1 MSETKVK
8 KKNQDYVSLKA
19 LVMMQLKNKINLN
32 FLKNKKKAFLRL
44 SLMLIGFIALTV
56 AIYFVF
62 YFASVLRIFSFS
74 LTIPNNVLVFI
85 FTIMMLLSIITCSFG
100 LMKSFYFARDNQIL
114 LTFPVTKTKI
124 FISKLIV
131 YYINELIKSVTFILP
146 LFIAFGAV
154 NGLPF
159 YYYPWL
165 LVCLFIVALV
175 PVALGALF
183 SIPLMGIAIV
193 LKKNRIVELVSV
205 AVFIGLVT
213 WGIVALINI
222 IPEDINIVGS
232 WGTLF
237 WDIQDFLAGFAKIFY
252 PFTCLTTMMVGTVV
266 NLSAQIFTLNT
277 LIYLVSFIVGIA
289 IVLGLSFLIARPLFF
304 KMASKPF
311 EYQKK
316 IIENEYKNHKL
327 PSFWSGVKKE
337 FIDIMR
343 TPTKLYTLLLIAIG
357 LPVAILFLN
366 RIFSAMSVRLA
377 GTYMT
382 IAFNILIIVLFSLS
396 SNSALAK
403 VYSEEGNAHYL
414 YKTNPQKYYI
424 SLLPKLVINWVVM
437 ICSIIAATLV
447 FESFAGLSVFNTI
460 MLILCLLCLFTG
472 HLFWSAEM
480 DIMNPQFEQYQ
491 TTGQNINNPNENKS
505 ILIAFIIAIL
515 VCGISLFLLNEN
527 ANTVYWK
534 IFFFSFIFVVY
545 RVYMFFTKIK
555 LYYLRPYREEK

>member
-1 MSETKVK
+1 
-8 KKNQDYVSLKA
+8 
-19 LVMMQLKNKINLN
+19 
-32 FLKNKKKAFLRL
+32 
-44 SLMLIGFIALTV
+44 
-56 AIYFVF
+56 
-62 YFASVLRIFSFS
+62 
-74 LTIPNNVLVFI
+74 
-85 FTIMMLLSIITCSFG
+85 
-100 LMKSFYFARDNQIL
+100 
-114 LTFPVTKTKI
+114 
-124 FISKLIV
+124 
-131 YYINELIKSVTFILP
+131 
-146 LFIAFGAV
+146 
-154 NGLPF
+154 
-159 YYYPWL
+159 
-165 LVCLFIVALV
+165 
-175 PVALGALF
+175 
-183 SIPLMGIAIV
+183 
-193 LKKNRIVELVSV
+193 
-205 AVFIGLVT
+205 
-213 WGIVALINI
+213 
-222 IPEDINIVGS
+222 
-232 WGTLF
+232 
-237 WDIQDFLAGFAKIFY
+237 
-252 PFTCLTTMMVGTVV
+252 
-266 NLSAQIFTLNT
+266 
-277 LIYLVSFIVGIA
+277 
-289 IVLGLSFLIARPLFF
+289 
-304 KMASKPF
+304 
-311 EYQKK
+311 
-316 IIENEYKNHKL
+316 
-327 PSFWSGVKKE
+327 
-337 FIDIMR
+337 MR

-534 IFFFSFIFVVY
+534 IFFFSFIFVAY

>member
-154 NGLPF
+154 NSLPF

-232 WGTLF
+232 WGHF
-237 WDIQDFLAGFAKIFY
+237 FGIF
-252 PFTCLTTMMVGTVV
+252 
-266 NLSAQIFTLNT
+266 
-277 LIYLVSFIVGIA
+277 
-289 IVLGLSFLIARPLFF
+289 
-304 KMASKPF
+304 
-311 EYQKK
+311 
-316 IIENEYKNHKL
+316 
-327 PSFWSGVKKE
+327 
-337 FIDIMR
+337 
-343 TPTKLYTLLLIAIG
+343 
-357 LPVAILFLN
+357 
-366 RIFSAMSVRLA
+366 
-377 GTYMT
+377 
-382 IAFNILIIVLFSLS
+382 
-396 SNSALAK
+396 
-403 VYSEEGNAHYL
+403 
-414 YKTNPQKYYI
+414 KTFG
-424 SLLPKLVINWVVM
+424 WF
-437 ICSIIAATLV
+437 C
-447 FESFAGLSVFNTI
+447 
-460 MLILCLLCLFTG
+460 
-472 HLFWSAEM
+472 
-480 DIMNPQFEQYQ
+480 
-491 TTGQNINNPNENKS
+491 
-505 ILIAFIIAIL
+505 
-515 VCGISLFLLNEN
+515 
-527 ANTVYWK
+527 
-534 IFFFSFIFVVY
+534 
-545 RVYMFFTKIK
+545 
-555 LYYLRPYREEK
+555 